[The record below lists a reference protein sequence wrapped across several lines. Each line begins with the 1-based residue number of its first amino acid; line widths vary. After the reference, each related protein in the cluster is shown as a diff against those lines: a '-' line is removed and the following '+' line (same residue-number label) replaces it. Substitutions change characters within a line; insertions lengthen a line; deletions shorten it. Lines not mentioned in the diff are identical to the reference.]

1 MYDCSKEFNKFYRTE
16 VVLPAKEQ
24 NELRQKRK
32 LNIKRLKDG
41 LLEYNDEKKK
51 DYKISE
57 ERIQGSMAMH
67 TITQNDENDY
77 DIDVGIVFESDNLD
91 DLGPLATRNIV
102 ADALERKTKQFA
114 EVPDVKTSC
123 VRLMYSSK
131 GYHVD
136 FAVFKRYKKNSW
148 NDEYIYEHAGAEWS
162 IRHLKALEEWFND
175 EIKNSGDDLR
185 KITRLSKMFC
195 KSRDS
200 WKNMPS
206 GLIQTIVCNENLSTG
221 SLRLD
226 EIFYHTMKSIVN
238 RLNIY
243 LEVYAPVDNRRPLV
257 TRETDY
263 QRMKNWKNRLD
274 SSLANLDILFDT
286 ECTYKDALNAWAQF
300 FNHSYWNEL
309 YSSTINESFSM
320 DKAYDFDDTE
330 EFIEDLYFLK
340 KNGNK
345 SVHSA
350 QVKKEAM
357 TALECLKRAFEV
369 AINFS
374 VYSQG
379 APSSILKLDYDIDLL
394 ITKEKSKKSLTE
406 KYQEAKQQEIKTQPV
421 KKAATNTVQ
430 RTKTRQTNAKSAY
443 QQDKIQQTECKIPL
457 FWKFMAVLTGFSGF
471 ILAILS
477 LLIKIKG

>member
-1 MYDCSKEFNKFYRTE
+1 MYDCSKEFNRFYRTE

-77 DIDVGIVFESDNLD
+77 DIDIGIVFESDNLD

-221 SLRLD
+221 SLRFD

-263 QRMKNWKNRLD
+263 QKMKNWKSRLD

-320 DKAYDFDDTE
+320 DKAYDFDNTE
-330 EFIEDLYFLK
+330 EFIEDLYPIYEQYDVAIDCKVSGNGFSPMPILHYLDK
-340 KNGNK
+340 LGLRSKKFIPHNFSIKCKIGYTNCPSYDKILWKVLNVGSEAERRNDIRGQIVDKGNEITENSKFFGEHYIECYLIKNGI
-345 SVHSA
+345 
-350 QVKKEAM
+350 
-357 TALECLKRAFEV
+357 CV
-369 AINFS
+369 AIGHVDVPIGGN
-374 VYSQG
+374 
-379 APSSILKLDYDIDLL
+379 
-394 ITKEKSKKSLTE
+394 
-406 KYQEAKQQEIKTQPV
+406 
-421 KKAATNTVQ
+421 
-430 RTKTRQTNAKSAY
+430 
-443 QQDKIQQTECKIPL
+443 
-457 FWKFMAVLTGFSGF
+457 
-471 ILAILS
+471 
-477 LLIKIKG
+477 

>member
-330 EFIEDLYFLK
+330 EFIEDLYPIYEQYDVTIDCKVSGNGFSAMPILDYLDKLGLRSK
-340 KNGNK
+340 KFIPHNFSIKCKIGYTNCPSYDKILWKVLNVGSEAERRNDIRGQIIDKGNEITENSK
-345 SVHSA
+345 FFGEHYI
-350 QVKKEAM
+350 
-357 TALECLKRAFEV
+357 ECYLIKNEICV
-369 AINFS
+369 AIGHVDVPIGGN
-374 VYSQG
+374 
-379 APSSILKLDYDIDLL
+379 
-394 ITKEKSKKSLTE
+394 
-406 KYQEAKQQEIKTQPV
+406 
-421 KKAATNTVQ
+421 
-430 RTKTRQTNAKSAY
+430 
-443 QQDKIQQTECKIPL
+443 
-457 FWKFMAVLTGFSGF
+457 
-471 ILAILS
+471 
-477 LLIKIKG
+477 